1 MMRVVGVRDYTSLT
15 VNSLRLSEKE
25 ETLMMKHTLF
35 MDTL

>member
-1 MMRVVGVRDYTSLT
+1 MRVIGGRGCTSLN
-15 VNSLRLSEKE
+15 VKSLRLSEKE